1 MVNIA
6 EMYCG
11 GSKLCHCH
19 VGVTLPK
26 IAMFAVMDF
35 FTVHQCMAATE
46 QEQMLSHIACTGT
59 ASQGNTAHACGE
71 AGGQCST
78 VKDGFYP
85 LSYGMIVLGVLLSWH
100 FSKAL
105 PQLEALPI
113 HHWRA
118 KPKRTK

>member
-1 MVNIA
+1 MQICHHAVSDA
-6 EMYCG
+6 VLCYCA
-11 GSKLCHCH
+11 
-19 VGVTLPK
+19 GVTLPK

-35 FTVHQCMAATE
+35 FTIHQCMAATE

-59 ASQGNTAHACGE
+59 ASQGTTASACGE
-71 AGGQCST
+71 AGGQCT
-78 VKDGFYP
+78 TIKDGFYP

-100 FSKAL
+100 FSRTL

-118 KPKRTK
+118 TSKRTR